1 MKSDGNLYR
10 FTQHEKASVDMFCH
24 LLEKNQQ
31 VRDEFES
38 CNLSTVEHGKF
49 VAELIMGEPNQSSS
63 QVSML
68 ASQLLFISQSQCTI
82 S

>member
-1 MKSDGNLYR
+1 MAIYH

-24 LLEKNQQ
+24 LLEKNQEVQ
-31 VRDEFES
+31 DEFES

-49 VAELIMGEPNQSSS
+49 VAELIMGEPDESSP

-68 ASQLLFISQSQCTI
+68 ASQPLFISQSQCTI